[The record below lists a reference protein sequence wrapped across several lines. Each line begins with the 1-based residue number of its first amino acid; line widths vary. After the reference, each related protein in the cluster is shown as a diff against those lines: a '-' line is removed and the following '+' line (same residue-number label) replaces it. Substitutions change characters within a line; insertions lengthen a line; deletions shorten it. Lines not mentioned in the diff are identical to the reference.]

1 MRSSTANRE
10 RNVAFSPLVSLERI
24 FCFGRVFGF
33 PVCKNLSV
41 NSVNLGSRRQAVGIE
56 RCKLGE
62 DRFQDASDQVMDR
75 LGYVLVE
82 G

>member
-1 MRSSTANRE
+1 MSEWSLAQLLETLHEDIHRRLEASRKSFGHSTT
-10 RNVAFSPLVSLERI
+10 
-24 FCFGRVFGF
+24 
-33 PVCKNLSV
+33 KNLSV
-41 NSVNLGSRRQAVGIE
+41 NSANLGSRRQTVGIE

-75 LGYVLVE
+75 LGYVLGE